1 MKVRVT
7 LMTINDVPVS
17 ALSALG
23 ADPEKTIITA
33 WNLVLN
39 SLNSNDTAYV
49 EKVEI
54 VEEEEKSLET
64 ITQEEWDEAVKRT
77 QELLKEYQ
85 NLGFIGSFGQAH
97 LLSLLN
103 RYERGERTE
112 DLYESMRNAE

>member
-7 LMTINDVPVS
+7 LMTINDAPV
-17 ALSALG
+17 SALG
-23 ADPEKTIITA
+23 ADPEKTIKNV
-33 WNLVLN
+33 WDLVLN

-112 DLYESMRNAE
+112 DLYESMATAE